1 VKPPRALPCR
11 GEVDTAGH
19 FPAIAGQDSRRMSE
33 NAEPQLHYLEYYEE
47 FLAKVRVLSRKIGQS
62 GWTPEFVIGVGRGGL
77 VPAVYISHQLDLPM
91 LSIDHSSKVPGF
103 ADELLAKVAGM
114 SAGGK
119 RLLFVDDINDSGG
132 TIEYIRSLL
141 GDNGCDLGNLRF
153 AVLINN
159 TRSRS
164 TVDLWVDEID
174 RDEDKRW
181 FVFPWE
187 AVGTKEAI
195 VEEALS
201 VPERLS

>member
-1 VKPPRALPCR
+1 
-11 GEVDTAGH
+11 
-19 FPAIAGQDSRRMSE
+19 MSE
-33 NAEPQLHYLEYYEE
+33 SAEPQLHYLEYYEE
-47 FLAKVRVLSRKIGQS
+47 FLAKVRLLSRQVVES
-62 GWTPEFVIGVGRGGL
+62 GWIPEFVIGVGRGGL

-114 SAGGK
+114 SASGK

-141 GDNGCDLGNLRF
+141 GDNGCEQDNLRF

-159 TRSRS
+159 SGSRA

-174 RDEDKRW
+174 RAEDKRW

-187 AVGTKEAI
+187 AVGAKHTI

>member
-1 VKPPRALPCR
+1 
-11 GEVDTAGH
+11 
-19 FPAIAGQDSRRMSE
+19 MSE

-47 FLAKVRVLSRKIGQS
+47 FLAKVRVLSRKVVQS

-77 VPAVYISHQLDLPM
+77 VPAVYISHQLELPM

-114 SAGGK
+114 SLAGK
-119 RLLFVDDINDSGG
+119 RVLFVDDINDSGG
-132 TIEYIRSLL
+132 TIEYIRELL
-141 GDNGCDLGNLRF
+141 GSNGCDHANLRF

-159 TRSRS
+159 TRSKS
-164 TVDLWVDEID
+164 AVDLWVDEID

-187 AVGTKEAI
+187 AVGTRSAI

-201 VPERLS
+201 VPKRLS